1 MFVNLPQLDTASF
14 CILGTSKLP
23 PSIRIAVSAP
33 EKVEYKKQGELKG
46 VEIPNGGGIK
56 KLRRVYRKQPEQN
69 QLEVLHEKDS
79 NFGGPVGNF
88 KKLSGDGK
96 SGERLANVRSIEEKR
111 ELEGGGAVVLKAQTK
126 CSTKW
131 AAYGGAIPA
140 ILHALDVVQDVGE
153 ALDPWKED
161 LNNKERSIILK
172 EQVKWE
178 RALMIFE
185 WFKDQGCY
193 ELNVIHYNIMI
204 RIVGKARKW
213 SLVQSLW
220 DEMSVRN
227 IMPINS
233 TYGTLIDVNSKGGRK
248 EEALC
253 WLALMNERGM
263 EPDEVTMGI
272 VVQLYKKSG
281 EFKKAEQFFV
291 KWSSGKR
298 FTDKGPSTVNFKK
311 DNDQPRGSLSSYT
324 YNNLIDTYGKA
335 GQLEEASQTFAK
347 MLHDGVFPNTITF
360 NTMIHICGNN
370 GRLQEVDSLMQKMEE
385 LRCPFDT
392 RTYNI
397 LISIHTKHDNIK
409 MASYFFKKMKD
420 AELRPDLVSYRTLLY
435 AYSIRH
441 MVNDAEELISEM
453 DKEGLE
459 IDEFTQSALT
469 RMYIEA
475 ELREKSWLWFKRFHL
490 TGNMTSECYAANI
503 DAFGERGHLLEAEQV
518 FFSCQ
523 EVRRLSVLV
532 FNVMIKAYGI
542 GKRYDKACELFG
554 SIESSEI
561 TPDKCSYNCLIQ
573 MLANADKPN
582 KARVYLRK
590 MQSTGFIADC
600 IPYSAVISCFAKLG
614 MLEQAEGL
622 FIEMISHNVQP
633 DIVVYGVLI
642 NAFADAGSVKQAIH
656 YVDAVRN
663 SGLQLNDVICKSLI
677 KLYTKVGYL
686 KEAWETYEQL
696 KMFSQVPDVYSSNCM
711 IDLYSERSMVKEAEE
726 VFESLKAKGL
736 ANEFSFAMMLC
747 MYRRMGMFEEAV
759 KIAQKM
765 TELGILT
772 ELLSFNNVLGLYAS
786 DGRFK
791 DAIDTFNA
799 MLKLSVQPDD
809 STFKSLGVILMK
821 RGFSKQAIGKLEV
834 TRKMDPEHSLQAW
847 MLTLTSA
854 VMVEDDWDG

>member
-1 MFVNLPQLDTASF
+1 MFVKLPPLDTASF

-23 PSIRIAVSAP
+23 LTIKIALP
-33 EKVEYKKQGELKG
+33 PPDKVKQPDLQ
-46 VEIPNGGGIK
+46 IPNVGAN
-56 KLRRVYRKQPEQN
+56 KLTRVYRKQPESKPF
-69 QLEVLHEKDS
+69 EVLQDPNS
-79 NFGGPVGNF
+79 NLRVSINRLNGRHSETPVNGRNYV
-88 KKLSGDGK
+88 
-96 SGERLANVRSIEEKR
+96 ERC
-111 ELEGGGAVVLKAQTK
+111 ELGSAVVAAPKQHTK

-140 ILHALDVVQDVGE
+140 IFQALDSIEDVGE
-153 ALDPWKED
+153 ALGPWKDD

-172 EQVKWE
+172 EQVNWE
-178 RALMIFE
+178 RALAIFQ

-204 RIVGKARKW
+204 RIVGKARQW
-213 SLVQSLW
+213 TLVRSLW
-220 DEMSVRN
+220 DEMRVRG
-227 IMPINS
+227 IVPINS

-253 WLALMNERGM
+253 WLGLMNEKGM

-281 EFKKAEQFFV
+281 EFKKAEQFFMR
-291 KWSSGKR
+291 WSSTKR
-298 FTDKGPSTVNFKK
+298 GQSTVNSMK
-311 DNDQPRGSLSSYT
+311 DNYQAGVHLSSYT
-324 YNNLIDTYGKA
+324 FNNLIDTYGKA
-335 GQLEEASQTFAK
+335 GQLEEASRTFAQ
-347 MLHDGVFPNTITF
+347 MLRDGIVPNTITF

-370 GRLQEVDSLMQKMEE
+370 GRLQEVESLMQKMDE

-397 LISIHTKHDNIK
+397 LISLHTKHDNIQ
-409 MASYFFKKMKD
+409 MASYFLKKMK
-420 AELRPDLVSYRTLLY
+420 AAKLQPDIVSYRTLLY

-441 MVNDAEELISEM
+441 MVIDAEVLISEI
-453 DKEGLE
+453 DNRGLQ

-475 ELREKSWLWFKRFHL
+475 GMREKSWLWFERFHL
-490 TGNMTSECYAANI
+490 KGSMTSECYAANL

-518 FFSCQ
+518 FFCCQ
-523 EVRRLSVLV
+523 EARRLSVLA

-554 SIESSEI
+554 NMESNEM
-561 TPDKCSYNCLIQ
+561 TPDKCTYNCLIQ
-573 MLANADKPN
+573 MLANADKPF

-590 MQSTGFIADC
+590 MQGTGFIADC
-600 IPYSAVISCFAKLG
+600 IPYCAVISCFAKLG
-614 MLEQAEGL
+614 MLEQAEDL
-622 FIEMISHNVQP
+622 FKEMISHNVHP

-642 NAFADAGSVKQAIH
+642 NAFADTGNVKNAMQ

-663 SGLQLNDVICKSLI
+663 SGLKLNDVICNSLI

-686 KEAWETYEQL
+686 KEAWETYEEL
-696 KMFSQVPDVYSSNCM
+696 KMFSEAPDIYSSNCM

-726 VFESLKAKGL
+726 IFGSLKAKGL

-747 MYRRMGMFEEAV
+747 MYRRIGMFEEAV

-765 TELGILT
+765 SELGLLT
-772 ELLSFNNVLGLYAS
+772 DLLSFNNVLGLYAS

-799 MLKLSVQPDD
+799 MLKLSIKPDD

-821 RGFSKQAIGKLEV
+821 RGFSKQAIGKLEM
-834 TRKMDPEHSLQAW
+834 TRKMDPQRGLQAW
-847 MLTLTSA
+847 MSTLTSA
-854 VMVEDDWDG
+854 VMVEDDWDS